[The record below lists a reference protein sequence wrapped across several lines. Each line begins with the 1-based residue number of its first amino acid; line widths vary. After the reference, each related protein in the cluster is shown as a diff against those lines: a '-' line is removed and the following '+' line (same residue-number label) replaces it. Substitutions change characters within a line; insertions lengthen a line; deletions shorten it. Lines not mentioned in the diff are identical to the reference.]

1 MLGGMSAQLGTVTA
15 LWRYPVKAMLGER
28 LRAADLTAHG
38 LAGDRRL
45 ALLDPESG
53 EFVTAIQARLYQTVL
68 RCAAALDEAGG
79 TRITLPDGGGTH
91 STAPDVDAVLSG
103 HVGRPVTLAP
113 TPVPP
118 SLFEGAPVHLLT
130 TATLKRLAAEN
141 PRGLA
146 EPERYRPNLL
156 IDTGGDGFVENHWIG
171 REVRVGDEAVLRVA
185 AGTPR
190 CAIPTFV
197 HGALPRDPE
206 ALRVIRRA
214 NAVPAR
220 PGRDP
225 EPIAGVYAEVVRAGR
240 IAEGDPVRA

>member
-1 MLGGMSAQLGTVTA
+1 MLGGMSLQLGTVTA

-28 LRAADLTAHG
+28 LRTAGLTAHG

-53 EFVTAIQARLYQTVL
+53 ESVTAIQPRLYQTVL
-68 RCAAALDEAGG
+68 RCAAAVDQGG
-79 TRITLPDGGGTH
+79 VRIDLPDGGSVH
-91 STAPDVDAVLSG
+91 STAPGTDAALSAY
-103 HVGRPVTLAP
+103 VGRPVTLGPA
-113 TPVPP
+113 PVPA
-118 SLFEGAPVHLLT
+118 SVFLGAPVHLLT
-130 TATLKRLAAEN
+130 TATLKRLAADN

-156 IDTGGDGFVENHWIG
+156 IDTGGDGFPENDWIG
-171 REVRVGDEAVLRVA
+171 REVRIGDEAVLRVV
-185 AGTPR
+185 AGAPR
-190 CAIPTFV
+190 CAIPTMT

-206 ALRVIRRA
+206 ALRVVRRA
-214 NAVPAR
+214 NTIPAQ

-225 EPIAGVYAEVVRAGR
+225 EPVAGVYAEVVRVGS